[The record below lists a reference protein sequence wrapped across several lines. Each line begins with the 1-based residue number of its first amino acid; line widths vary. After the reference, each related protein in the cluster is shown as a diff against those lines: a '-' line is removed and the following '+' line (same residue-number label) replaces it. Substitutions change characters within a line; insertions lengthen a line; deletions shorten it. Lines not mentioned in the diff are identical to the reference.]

1 MPAPVQDIV
10 PSFTYIPGPS
20 RKIEAPSPSEINF
33 SPYDWGKTE
42 QVFGVKKNV
51 VVNMRKMLFKPIKH
65 KSWHVT
71 VALMSLHV
79 ASLSV

>member
-1 MPAPVQDIV
+1 MLIYCPK
-10 PSFTYIPGPS
+10 TH
-20 RKIEAPSPSEINF
+20 RF
-33 SPYDWGKTE
+33 STKD
-42 QVFGVKKNV
+42 V

-79 ASLSV
+79 AFLICVEHPFLGASPDALIEYNCCGQGVVEVKCSFG